1 MSNIAGKAYAMN
13 LVTPIDGPLM
23 TIANKLIFFAVGT
36 PFLRKKLNG
45 LLTLSMIHYARW
57 VIVQGHEFP
66 RLSESQPKEELGYS
80 YMFFFSNFNGSWAQ
94 YVDSFSAAIPTGL
107 DTLWWKNV
115 GWPEA
120 VPEQPF
126 HRYVTHNQFY
136 TNHYYNA
143 YPMAA
148 SNDVKAA
155 KRVKDGLRQLVSET
169 QSASPEVFVAKYNQ
183 LLKLLQGDLGRMAPT
198 PIVSLA
204 RESIEERQRRDAQAQ
219 SVPSG
224 ERAKV
229 A

>member
-13 LVTPIDGPLM
+13 LLTPITRVM
-23 TIANKLIFFAVGT
+23 TPINKLIFWAVGT
-36 PFLRKKLNG
+36 PFFRAKLRG
-45 LLTLSMIHYARW
+45 LVTLSMIHYARW
-57 VIVQGHEFP
+57 VIVRGSEFP
-66 RLSESQPKEELGYS
+66 RLSHTQPAEDLSYS

-107 DTLWWKNV
+107 DTLWFHNV
-115 GWPEA
+115 GWPNS

-126 HRYVTHNQFY
+126 HRYVSDNQLW
-136 TNHYYNA
+136 TNHYYNP

-155 KRVKDGLRQLVSET
+155 KLLKDELRAFTQASEGM
-169 QSASPEVFVAKYNQ
+169 APEAFLTAYNQ
-183 LLKLLQGDLGRMAPT
+183 LLNRVQGSLGQLAPT

-204 RESIEERQRRDAQAQ
+204 AEAVDERCRIDTQAPSESAP
-219 SVPSG
+219 V
-224 ERAKV
+224 RA